1 MSLPP
6 AAASALSSFF
16 ASLSIG
22 LQAARP
28 KASDA
33 ASRLAV
39 AKRSGD
45 VMSGQL
51 RLCVGCRPRAGNGG
65 MRGLKSEDVE
75 KFDIEDQRRVRLDR
89 RISLLAVGQL
99 TGNPEPVFGADG
111 HHRHAFGPARDH
123 LVQAE
128 LGGAAMPFGTNSAE
142 RRVGQEWVSTCRFRR
157 WACT

>member
-39 AKRSGD
+39 AKRIGD
-45 VMSGQL
+45 VMSGQP
-51 RLCVGCRPRAGNGG
+51 RLCVGCRPCAGNGG
-65 MRGLKSEDVE
+65 MRGLDSVDVE

-89 RISLLAVGQL
+89 PISLLPVAQL
-99 TGNPEPVFGADG
+99 MRTPEPVFHSRGVREG
-111 HHRHAFGPARDH
+111 
-123 LVQAE
+123 
-128 LGGAAMPFGTNSAE
+128 
-142 RRVGQEWVSTCRFRR
+142 
-157 WACT
+157 

>member
-39 AKRSGD
+39 AKRIGD

-65 MRGLKSEDVE
+65 MRGLESEDVE
-75 KFDIEDQRRVRLDR
+75 KFDIEDQRRVRLD
-89 RISLLAVGQL
+89 QL
-99 TGNPEPVFGADG
+99 GRAHVCTPVT
-111 HHRHAFGPARDH
+111 HAH
-123 LVQAE
+123 LV
-128 LGGAAMPFGTNSAE
+128 
-142 RRVGQEWVSTCRFRR
+142 CRLLLEKKK
-157 WACT
+157 

>member
-39 AKRSGD
+39 AKRIGD

-65 MRGLKSEDVE
+65 MRGLESEDVE

-89 RISLLAVGQL
+89 RISLLAVRSEEH
-99 TGNPEPVFGADG
+99 TS
-111 HHRHAFGPARDH
+111 
-123 LVQAE
+123 E
-128 LGGAAMPFGTNSAE
+128 LQSLMRISYALF
-142 RRVGQEWVSTCRFRR
+142 C
-157 WACT
+157 

>member
-39 AKRSGD
+39 AKRIGD

-65 MRGLKSEDVE
+65 MRGLESEDVE

-111 HHRHAFGPARDH
+111 HHRHAFGPARDP

-128 LGGAAMPFGTNSAE
+128 LGGPAMLFGTDRKGVGSGKRVSA
-142 RRVGQEWVSTCRFRR
+142 R
-157 WACT
+157 

>member
-1 MSLPP
+1 MSMPP

-39 AKRSGD
+39 AKRIGD
-45 VMSGQL
+45 VMSGRL
-51 RLCVGCRPRAGNGG
+51 RLCVGCRPCAGNGG
-65 MRGLKSEDVE
+65 MRGLESEDVE

-111 HHRHAFGPARDH
+111 HHRHAFGPARSEEH
-123 LVQAE
+123 TSE
-128 LGGAAMPFGTNSAE
+128 LQSLM
-142 RRVGQEWVSTCRFRR
+142 
-157 WACT
+157 

>member
-1 MSLPP
+1 MSFPP

-39 AKRSGD
+39 AKRIGD

-51 RLCVGCRPRAGNGG
+51 RLCVGCRACAGNGG
-65 MRGLKSEDVE
+65 MRGLENEGLESEDVE

-99 TGNPEPVFGADG
+99 PGNPDRKSV
-111 HHRHAFGPARDH
+111 
-123 LVQAE
+123 V
-128 LGGAAMPFGTNSAE
+128 
-142 RRVGQEWVSTCRFRR
+142 
-157 WACT
+157 

>member
-6 AAASALSSFF
+6 AAASALSPFF

-39 AKRSGD
+39 AKRLGA

-51 RLCVGCRPRAGNGG
+51 RLCVGCRPCAGNGG
-65 MRGLKSEDVE
+65 MRGLDSEDVE
-75 KFDIEDQRRVRLDR
+75 QFDIEDRRRFRLDQSGR
-89 RISLLAVGQL
+89 ASM
-99 TGNPEPVFGADG
+99 
-111 HHRHAFGPARDH
+111 RD
-123 LVQAE
+123 
-128 LGGAAMPFGTNSAE
+128 
-142 RRVGQEWVSTCRFRR
+142 RVGRYV
-157 WACT
+157 

>member
-39 AKRSGD
+39 AKRIGD

-65 MRGLKSEDVE
+65 MRGLESEDVE

-99 TGNPEPVFGADG
+99 TGNTEPVFGADG
-111 HHRHAFGPARDH
+111 RTEEHTS
-123 LVQAE
+123 E
-128 LGGAAMPFGTNSAE
+128 LQSLI
-142 RRVGQEWVSTCRFRR
+142 
-157 WACT
+157 